1 MKRTLFGDEGVS
13 GLLVLIAS
21 KGLLKLSRERSA
33 FSRGASADKSD
44 AVVKMGSESEA
55 TDEYDPAIGALL
67 TEDRVDSKV
76 GLGSTG
82 TGAGEGDLSLS
93 AA

>member
-1 MKRTLFGDEGVS
+1 M
-13 GLLVLIAS
+13 LIAS
-21 KGLLKLSRERSA
+21 KGLLKLARERSA

-44 AVVKMGSESEA
+44 AVVEMGSEA

-67 TEDRVDSKV
+67 TEDGVDSKV